1 MFSSLSTSFLL
12 RGVLAIGVGIVAIVW
27 PGVTILAIVIVFAVL
42 AFGDAF
48 LQVASSISGDSSG
61 SVFGHL
67 LLALIDVAAG
77 IVALAW
83 PGITAWALTIWIGAW
98 AIVTGVIQIS
108 MTFQS
113 QDSGGERFLYALSG
127 ILSVLLGIVLFARP
141 NIGAVALT
149 EVFGLFSLAY
159 GVTNLVLAARADDA
173 SDAVTHALS

>member
-1 MFSSLSTSFLL
+1 L
-12 RGVLAIGVGIVAIVW
+12 
-27 PGVTILAIVIVFAVL
+27 AVL
-42 AFGDAF
+42 
-48 LQVASSISGDSSG
+48 
-61 SVFGHL
+61 
-67 LLALIDVAAG
+67 DVAAG

-98 AIVTGVIQIS
+98 AIVTGVIQIA
-108 MTFQS
+108 MMFQS
-113 QDSGGERFLYALSG
+113 GDSGSDRFLYALSG

-159 GVTNLVLAARADDA
+159 GVTNLVLAARTGDA